1 MEILEMARRLGQLI
15 KDSDEMMRMNIAEEK
30 YDADAELQS
39 LINEYKAHDTALAS
53 TDDVMFNEVIE
64 KRKNEIYDVVVTNAV
79 YKEYISAQ
87 EDVNR
92 LMNKVNSE
100 ISFIVT
106 GRRECGEDGCSGCS
120 GCHNDG

>member
-1 MEILEMARRLGQLI
+1 MEIIEMARRLGQLI

-64 KRKNEIYDVVVTNAV
+64 KRKNEIYDVVVANAV